1 MKHESYRIMPLSEEC
16 PFYFKFV
23 TDDAATEIYFVRR
36 EGDEVKG
43 SMLIW
48 NGFPMTRKQV
58 QDTIYRWCAYMN
70 DQRWSLEEAGDERKF

>member
-1 MKHESYRIMPLSEEC
+1 MKYDSYRIMPLSEKC
-16 PFYFKFV
+16 PFYFKAV

-43 SMLIW
+43 LMLLW
-48 NGFPMTRKQV
+48 NGIPMTRKQV

-70 DQRWSLEEAGDERKF
+70 DQLWSLEEAGDERKF